1 MQNERRIYM
10 PINNTI
16 TPTGRGIPSTTTV
29 TIANGQSLSGAVNL
43 SGFTLIGI
51 DLPSAWTT
59 ANLTLQASIDNSTWD
74 NVFDSTG
81 TEVTI
86 SAAASRFVLL
96 NPADFVAIR
105 YLRLRSGTSGTPVNQ
120 GGARTIT
127 LVVRAI

>member
-1 MQNERRIYM
+1 M

>member
-1 MQNERRIYM
+1 MQNERRLLM

-16 TPTGRGIPSTTTV
+16 TPTGRGIPTTTTA

-51 DLPSAWTT
+51 DMPASWTT

-74 NVFDSTG
+74 NVFDSLG

-86 SAAASRFVLL
+86 TAAASRFILL
-96 NPADFVAIR
+96 NPADFVSVR
-105 YLRLRSGTSGTPVNQ
+105 YLKVRSGTSGTPVNQ

-127 LVVRAI
+127 LIVRAI

>member
-1 MQNERRIYM
+1 M

-16 TPTGRGIPSTTTV
+16 TPTGRGIPTTTTA

-51 DLPSAWTT
+51 DMPASWTT

-74 NVFDSTG
+74 NVFDSLG

-86 SAAASRFVLL
+86 TAAASRFILL
-96 NPADFVAIR
+96 NPADFVSVR
-105 YLRLRSGTSGTPVNQ
+105 YLKVRSGTSGTPVNQ

-127 LVVRAI
+127 LIVRAI

>member
-1 MQNERRIYM
+1 MR
-10 PINNTI
+10 INNTI
-16 TPTGRGIPSTTTV
+16 TPTGRGIPTTTTA

-51 DLPSAWTT
+51 DMPASWTT

-74 NVFDSTG
+74 NVFDSLG

-86 SAAASRFVLL
+86 TAAASRFILL
-96 NPADFVAIR
+96 NPADFVSVR
-105 YLRLRSGTSGTPVNQ
+105 YLKVRSGTSGTPVNQ

-127 LVVRAI
+127 LIVRAI

>member
-1 MQNERRIYM
+1 MATFIQPTM
-10 PINNTI
+10 PA
-16 TPTGRGIPSTTTV
+16 GVKFTTQTV
-29 TIANGQSLSGAVNL
+29 TIANGASLSDAADIEAK
-43 SGFTLIGI
+43 TLIAI
-51 DLPSAWTT
+51 DMPSSWTT

-86 SAAASRFVLL
+86 SAAASRFILL
-96 NPADFVAIR
+96 NPADYVSVR
-105 YLRLRSGTSGTPVNQ
+105 YLKVRSGTSGTPVNQ

>member
-1 MQNERRIYM
+1 M
-10 PINNTI
+10 PVNNTI

>member
-1 MQNERRIYM
+1 MQNERRLFM
-10 PINNTI
+10 PVNNTI

>member
-1 MQNERRIYM
+1 VQNERRLLM

-16 TPTGRGIPSTTTV
+16 TPTGRGIPTTTTA

-51 DLPSAWTT
+51 DMPASWTT

-74 NVFDSTG
+74 NVFDSLG

-86 SAAASRFVLL
+86 TAAASRFILL
-96 NPADFVAIR
+96 NPADFVSVR
-105 YLRLRSGTSGTPVNQ
+105 YLKVRSGTSGTPVNQ

-127 LVVRAI
+127 LIVRAI